1 MYGKKGRDPGRGRD
15 QTLGEEGEGSETE
28 ESDPGAR
35 RKEEK
40 GEIMNVI

>member
-28 ESDPGAR
+28 ESELGAQW
-35 RKEEK
+35 KEEK
-40 GEIMNVI
+40 GEIVNVI